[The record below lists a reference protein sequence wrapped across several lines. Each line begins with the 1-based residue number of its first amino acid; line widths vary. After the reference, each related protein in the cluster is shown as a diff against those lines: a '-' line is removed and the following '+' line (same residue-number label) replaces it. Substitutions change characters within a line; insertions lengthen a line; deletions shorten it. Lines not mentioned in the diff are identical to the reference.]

1 MRRFPPLLAAAIVLA
16 GCGSGGSGESPRDA
30 GLALDGRPGAVYAGL
45 YLASQRGFDSAEGTK
60 LDIHFAADPARAL
73 LGGRAQLAVVPLERF
88 VRARGLVAVM
98 ALVERPLRPRPGEP
112 DAPGLVLAVTRE
124 ELTDDAGT
132 VRAAVRALQRGY
144 REASIDPE
152 SAVSALLDTF
162 PRLDRQEVAARLDAL
177 GPSFQGSQ
185 PVYGRLDPAILRRW
199 AAWAHVRY
207 DPAAFDDRYVTKG

>member
-16 GCGSGGSGESPRDA
+16 GCGGGGSADSPRDA
-30 GLALDGRPGAVYAGL
+30 ALALDGRPGAVYAGL

-60 LDIHFAADPARAL
+60 LDIRFAADPARAL
-73 LGGRAQLAVVPLERF
+73 LGGRAQLAVVALDRF
-88 VRARGLVAVM
+88 VHARGLVAVM
-98 ALVERPLRPRPGEP
+98 ALVERPLRPRRGEP

-152 SAVSALLDTF
+152 SAVTALLDSF

-185 PVYGRLDPAILRRW
+185 PVYGRLDPVVLRRW